1 MRQLVSYI
9 VEMVLEL
16 QRRDEHKSG
25 GNVLKAKSMN
35 IEAKLNA
42 KYVVI
47 RRA

>member
-1 MRQLVSYI
+1 MLVSRPNNNTMI
-9 VEMVLEL
+9 WW
-16 QRRDEHKSG
+16 QRRDKHKSG
-25 GNVLKAKSMN
+25 GNVLKVKSMN